1 MITQLGYIQFRTHR
15 VMISRDSDSDHILCF
30 KSTIDNSRC
39 DWDSFNSEGAAAD
52 YIIEPMPEGVWEFRE
67 G

>member
-15 VMISRDSDSDHILCF
+15 VVISRDSDSDHILCF

-52 YIIEPMPEGVWEFRE
+52 YFGLQ
-67 G
+67 